1 MKRAPLAPETSVGDL
16 VNIVPPWPGERVVL
30 DGTATFVRRT
40 PATAPG
46 AEPALYVHGLGG
58 SSLNW
63 TDLAHLLSDRL
74 DGEAIDLPGFGY
86 SDPARAYSVGAMAH
100 RVVRWIEHSGRGPV
114 HLFGNS
120 MGGAVAVR
128 VAGTRPD
135 LIRTLTLI
143 SPAMP
148 FMDPRRSEQG
158 RLVPLVF
165 LPGVERLAARRLAG
179 VNPEVMARQVI
190 AAIFA
195 DPDRLHEQRLREAV
209 EEIQRRYEAP
219 WYLGAYLRSLRGVV
233 LSFLRSYLPGSGSL
247 WRTAARITAPT
258 LVITGRQDRIVDV
271 RVAPQV
277 AKIIPDSRLLV
288 LGGVGHVAMMEVPR
302 SVARAVLGLLDE
314 VAASTPDGV
323 AASMPDGVAAPAA
336 DPVGKPAPGLVG
348 RPAPGLVA

>member
-1 MKRAPLAPETSVGDL
+1 MKRALLAPETAVGEL
-16 VNIVPPWPGERVVL
+16 VNIVPPWPGEKVIV

-40 PATAPG
+40 PGTAPG

-63 TDLAHLLSDRL
+63 TDLSHLLSDRL

-86 SDPARAYSVGAMAH
+86 SDPARTYTVAAMAH
-100 RVVRWIEHSGRGPV
+100 RVIRWIEHSGRGPV

-120 MGGAVAVR
+120 MGGAVTVR
-128 VAGTRPD
+128 VAAIRPD

-148 FMDPRRSEQG
+148 FIDPRRSEQG

-165 LPGVERLAARRLAG
+165 LPGVERLATRRLAG
-179 VNPEVMARQVI
+179 IAPEVMARQVI
-190 AAIFA
+190 ASIFA
-195 DPDRLHEQRLREAV
+195 QPDRLHEQRLREAV

-219 WYLGAYLRSLRGVV
+219 WYVGAYLRSLRGVV

-247 WRTAARITAPT
+247 WRLAARISVPT

-277 AKIIPDSRLLV
+277 AKLIPDSRLLV

-314 VAASTPDGV
+314 VGAQ
-323 AASMPDGVAAPAA
+323 AAPRAA
-336 DPVGKPAPGLVG
+336 A
-348 RPAPGLVA
+348 